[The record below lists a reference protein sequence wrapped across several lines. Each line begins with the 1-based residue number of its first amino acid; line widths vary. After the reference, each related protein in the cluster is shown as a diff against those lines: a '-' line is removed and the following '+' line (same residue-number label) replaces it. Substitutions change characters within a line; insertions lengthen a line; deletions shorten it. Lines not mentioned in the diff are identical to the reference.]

1 MSEYVQVYSYC
12 HQYRSDNAITIPVTL
27 TRDRSVNI
35 DLLGKLDTGST
46 FCIFERAY
54 AGLLG
59 LDLESGD
66 KQRFATA
73 TGAFLGYGHEVTLSV
88 FGYEWE
94 TVVYFAEPEFFGL
107 NVLGRVGF
115 LDHLRL
121 GIVDYEQL
129 LYCGLYDGEGSV

>member
-1 MSEYVQVYSYC
+1 VSEYVQVYSYC

-59 LDLESGD
+59 LDLESGHR
-66 KQRFATA
+66 QRFATA
-73 TGAFLGYGHEVTLSV
+73 TGAFYSVSPLLLEVITILRPRPHTN
-88 FGYEWE
+88 E
-94 TVVYFAEPEFFGL
+94 TARIRE
-107 NVLGRVGF
+107 
-115 LDHLRL
+115 H
-121 GIVDYEQL
+121 Q
-129 LYCGLYDGEGSV
+129 SHS